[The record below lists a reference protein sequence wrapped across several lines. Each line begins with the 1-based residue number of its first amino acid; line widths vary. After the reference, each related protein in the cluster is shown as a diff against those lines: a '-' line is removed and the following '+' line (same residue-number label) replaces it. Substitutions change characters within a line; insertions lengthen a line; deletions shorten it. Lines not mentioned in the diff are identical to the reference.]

1 MVNSFK
7 DKETEK
13 VFFQPRCIMREKRM
27 APVHPGEILLEQFL
41 KPLAMSQNKL
51 ALEISVPPRRINE
64 IVKGRRRVTA
74 DTAMRLARFFK
85 MAPEYWMGLQADY
98 DLDVARDELE
108 ERIKHEVRPCASRV
122 I

>member
-1 MVNSFK
+1 
-7 DKETEK
+7 
-13 VFFQPRCIMREKRM
+13 M

-51 ALEISVPPRRINE
+51 ALDISVPPRRINE

-85 MAPEYWMGLQADY
+85 VTPEYWMGLQADY
-98 DLDVARDELE
+98 DLDVVRDELE
-108 ERIKHEVRPCASRV
+108 ERIKHEVRPCTLPV
-122 I
+122 T

>member
-1 MVNSFK
+1 MK
-7 DKETEK
+7 K
-13 VFFQPRCIMREKRM
+13 KRM

-85 MAPEYWMGLQADY
+85 MTPEYWMGLQADY

-108 ERIKHEVRPCASRV
+108 ERIELEVRPCDSQV

>member
-1 MVNSFK
+1 MK
-7 DKETEK
+7 
-13 VFFQPRCIMREKRM
+13 EKRM

-85 MAPEYWMGLQADY
+85 MTPEYWMGLQADY
-98 DLDVARDELE
+98 DLDVVRDELE
-108 ERIKHEVRPCASRV
+108 ERIKHEIRPCTAQV
-122 I
+122 T

>member
-1 MVNSFK
+1 MK
-7 DKETEK
+7 
-13 VFFQPRCIMREKRM
+13 EKRM

-51 ALEISVPPRRINE
+51 ALEISVSPRRINE

-85 MAPEYWMGLQADY
+85 MAPEYWMGLQAEY

-122 I
+122 ADKAARMK

>member
-1 MVNSFK
+1 MK
-7 DKETEK
+7 K
-13 VFFQPRCIMREKRM
+13 KRM

-41 KPLAMSQNKL
+41 KPLAMSHNKL

-85 MAPEYWMGLQADY
+85 MRPEYWMGLQADY
-98 DLDVARDELE
+98 DLDIARDELE
-108 ERIKHEVRPCASRV
+108 ERIESEVRPCASRV
-122 I
+122 T